1 MARKVLFLGTANSCR
16 SQMAE
21 GWLRHYAGD
30 RADVFSAGTNPARL
44 NRIAVAVMR
53 ESGVD
58 ISAHRSKPVDE
69 LAKVEFQFVITVCDA
84 VCQECPGYPGA
95 LYQLQWSFDDPAE
108 ATGSEQERLA
118 VFRRVRDEIAEQV
131 RMFVRREGFN
141 PWLNSSGSADV
152 LRAET

>member
-1 MARKVLFLGTANSCR
+1 MARTILFLCTGNSCR

-21 GWLRHYAGD
+21 GWLRHNAGD
-30 RADVFSAGTNPARL
+30 RADVFSAGTKPAGLNPM
-44 NRIAVAVMR
+44 AVAVMR

-58 ISAHRSKPVDE
+58 ISSHRSKPVDE

-108 ATGSEQERLA
+108 ATGSDEDNLA

-131 RMFVRREGFN
+131 EAFAQREG
-141 PWLNSSGSADV
+141 L
-152 LRAET
+152 LTR